1 MKTDKQNISKAKG
14 SVSVRRNNKAE
25 SIIDRVVAHLTL
37 VTLLVIVG
45 LLFKDQMGFRGF
57 PFAWFHVPDL
67 ARYDRLITS
76 FVVLLAVSV
85 CADLIASAIG
95 RIKEPA
101 MKVFESR
108 TPSISAETAVMPA
121 ERTEAE
127 RAGKQSGPREL
138 KTLIQHANNTKTYR
152 TNKGKKK
159 LSALVWIVVAIAIL
173 SFIGGSVDDKD
184 YDTNYDDNTYEDS
197 YDYTLTEI
205 SDDIIYLIKWGYYDD
220 LSQLGDPTPVE
231 EVGDLSGCEVE
242 CYKDQYFTTDDKKH
256 AIFKYMLYED
266 RENEDAAVYLV
277 GLLIGGDVSETY
289 PKDTKLEGFTIY
301 KFSSYDEYKEF
312 YESEDGEILIDKAKC
327 VSLGEVEAE
336 NMFILNMH

>member
-1 MKTDKQNISKAKG
+1 MKTGKQNITKAKG
-14 SVSVRRNNKAE
+14 SVSVRRNNTAE
-25 SIIDRVVAHLTL
+25 SVIDRIVGHLTL
-37 VTLLVIVG
+37 AALL
-45 LLFKDQMGFRGF
+45 LLFGLVFSDKWGFRGF
-57 PFAWFHVPDL
+57 PFGWFHAPQFT
-67 ARYDRLITS
+67 RYDRLIAS
-76 FVVLLAVSV
+76 FLILIAVTV
-85 CADLIASAIG
+85 CGDLIAAAIG
-95 RIKEPA
+95 RINEPS
-101 MKVFESR
+101 MKVVENKAPR
-108 TPSISAETAVMPA
+108 SISAETVVVPTNKSRQESTHRPA
-121 ERTEAE
+121 A
-127 RAGKQSGPREL
+127 PREV
-138 KTLIQHANNTKTYR
+138 KTLVKPSADKRLPGNN
-152 TNKGKKK
+152 GKKK
-159 LSALVWIVVAIAIL
+159 ISALIWIVVAIAIL
-173 SFIGGSVDDKD
+173 SFIGGSVDDND

-256 AIFKYMLYED
+256 AIVKYMLYED

-301 KFSSYDEYKEF
+301 KFSSYNEYKEF